1 MRFFTWFCVAGLSI
15 GCTSGSNKVPAD
27 TGLEVGDADADG
39 SSDADDTGTGP
50 VDADDDGFNVDE
62 DCDDSDGTVFPG
74 AEEVP
79 YDGIDQDCDEV
90 DLTDVDGDGQA
101 WVGVLDG
108 TDCDDGDI
116 SVYEGAEEVPYDGID
131 QDCDGADITDIDG
144 DGVDAIEA
152 GGLDCDDAD
161 PDIHPGVEDVPYDG
175 IDQDCSGTDLTDVDD
190 DGHDGTAMEGGD
202 DCDDLDPTIS
212 PSAEETPYD
221 GIDDDCDGSDLTDV
235 DGDGYDG
242 LAVDGTDCDD
252 DDASSYPGAVEVAYD
267 GIDQDCSGADLTDV
281 DGDGEDWDGITG
293 GTDCDDEDASIS
305 TTATETAYDGVDD
318 DCDGSDLTDFDG
330 DGHDSEV
337 VGGDDCDDYDDDIY
351 PEAPEF
357 DDGDDNDCDILV
369 DEDFIGSRDIL
380 INEVMANPLV
390 VGDSAGEWVELYND
404 SDRSIN
410 MVGWSLRRSGSDF
423 ADMTIDEDLS
433 VDSGEYVI
441 LGVNADE
448 DTNGGIAVD
457 YEYSW
462 GDFTL
467 VNDGFAFYLEMGE
480 TSIHS
485 IGAYTIGGITA
496 SAGIA
501 YGFEYRGSFGLFTS
515 DTYCNQQ
522 TELDSGE
529 LGTPGLLND
538 VCEDMS
544 CADGGRVMG
553 DFSDDTSDESDTN
566 PYSSCTPW
574 WATSSDLTF
583 AYTAEFTGCYQFSAG
598 DPSESWYPTIV
609 VGTSCDSF
617 GTSADNE
624 CDESWSFGIFT
635 SFYYYDAVVYQSLVA
650 GDTRFMLVQGR
661 YDDESPTLES
671 GEFDASIEQVDAS
684 FCDDEAPTIP
694 PMEF

>member
-1 MRFFTWFCVAGLSI
+1 VAGLSI
-15 GCTSGSNKVPAD
+15 GCTSGSDKVPAD
-27 TGLEVGDADADG
+27 TGLEVADADADG

-62 DCDDSDGTVFPG
+62 DCDDTDGTVFPG
-74 AEEVP
+74 AEEVA

-90 DLTDVDGDGQA
+90 DLIDVDGDGQA

-108 TDCDDGDI
+108 TDCDDGDL

-144 DGVDAIEA
+144 DGVDAVEA

-175 IDQDCSGTDLTDVDD
+175 IDQDCSGSDLTDVDD
-190 DGHDGTAMEGGD
+190 DGHDGIAIEGGD
-202 DCDDLDPTIS
+202 DCDDLDPTVS

-252 DDASSYPGAVEVAYD
+252 DDASSYPGAIEVAYD

-281 DGDGEDWDGITG
+281 DGDGEDWDGVTG
-293 GTDCDDEDASIS
+293 GTDCDDEDSSIS
-305 TTATETAYDGVDD
+305 TAATETAYDGVDD
-318 DCDGSDLTDFDG
+318 DCDGWDLTDVDG
-330 DGHDSEV
+330 DGYDSEV
-337 VGGDDCDDYDDDIY
+337 VDGDDCDDYDDDVY
-351 PEAPEF
+351 PEAPEL
-357 DDGDDNDCDILV
+357 DDGSDNDCDVLI
-369 DEDFIGSRDIL
+369 DEDFIGIRDIL
-380 INEVMANPLV
+380 INEVMANPSVDTTVL
-390 VGDSAGEWVELYND
+390 DSAGEWIELYND

-410 MVGWSLRRSGSDF
+410 LKGWTLRRSGSDF
-423 ADMTIDEDLS
+423 ADVIIDEDLS

-448 DTNGGIAVD
+448 ATNGGIAVD

-467 VNDGFAFYLEMGE
+467 VNTGFAFYLGMGDS
-480 TSIHS
+480 SIHS
-485 IGAYTIGGITA
+485 IGTYTIGGITA
-496 SAGIA
+496 SAGVA
-501 YGFEYRGSFGLFTS
+501 YGFEYRGSFGLVAS
-515 DTYCNQQ
+515 DTYCGQQ
-522 TELDSGE
+522 TELDSGD
-529 LGTPGLLND
+529 LGTPGGLND

-553 DFSDDTSDESDTN
+553 DFSDDTSGESDTD
-566 PYSSCTPW
+566 PYSSCTPYY
-574 WATSSDLTF
+574 AVSSDLTF
-583 AYTAEFTGCYQFSAG
+583 VYTPEETGCYKFSAG
-598 DPSESWYPTIV
+598 ATDGEWFSTII

-617 GTSADNE
+617 GPTGSDDE
-624 CDESWSFGIFT
+624 CDDAWEIPGIMGGRDI
-635 SFYYYDAVVYQSLVA
+635 YVDAVVYRSFTA
-650 GDTRFMLVQGR
+650 GDTVYILVHGK
-661 YDDESPTLES
+661 DSGSPLYIGAS
-671 GEFDASIEQVDAS
+671 GEFDAGIEMVAAS
-684 FCDDEAPTIP
+684 YCSGSGPTIP
-694 PMEF
+694 PMGL

>member
-1 MRFFTWFCVAGLSI
+1 MRVFTWFCLVGLSI
-15 GCTSGSNKVPAD
+15 GCESGGNKVPTD
-27 TGLEVGDADADG
+27 TGLEVGDADG
-39 SSDADDTGTGP
+39 SSDVDDTGTGS
-50 VDADDDGFNVDE
+50 VDADDDGFNVGE
-62 DCDDSDGTVFPG
+62 DCDDTDGTVFPG

-79 YDGIDQDCDEV
+79 YDAIDQDCDGA

-108 TDCDDGDI
+108 TDCDDGDL

-190 DGHDGTAMEGGD
+190 DGHDGTAIEGGD

-252 DDASSYPGAVEVAYD
+252 DDALSYPGATEVAYD

-281 DGDGEDWDGITG
+281 DGDGEDWDGVTG
-293 GTDCDDEDASIS
+293 GTDCDDGDSSIS
-305 TTATETAYDGVDD
+305 TAGTEIPYDGVDD
-318 DCDGSDLTDFDG
+318 DCSGADLTDVDG
-330 DGHDSEV
+330 DGYDAEV
-337 VGGDDCDDYDDDIY
+337 VDGDDCDDYDDDVY
-351 PEAPEF
+351 PEAPEL
-357 DDGDDNDCDILV
+357 DDGDDNDCDVLI

-380 INEVMANPLV
+380 INEVMANPGS
-390 VGDSAGEWVELYND
+390 VGDSYGEWLELYND

-423 ADMTIDEDLS
+423 ADMTIDGDLS
-433 VDSGEYVI
+433 VDAGDYVV

-448 DTNGGIAVD
+448 DTNGGIQVD
-457 YEYSW
+457 YAYSW

-467 VNDGFAFYLEMGE
+467 VNDGYAFYLEMG
-480 TSIHS
+480 TASIHS
-485 IGAYTIGGITA
+485 VGAYSLSGGITA
-496 SAGIA
+496 TEGAA
-501 YGFEYRGSFGLFTS
+501 YGFEYRSSGWLGSI
-515 DTYCNQQ
+515 DNWCDQQ
-522 TELDSGE
+522 AELDSGD
-529 LGTPGLLND
+529 LGTPGAIND

-544 CADGGRVMG
+544 CVDGGRVMG
-553 DFSDDTSDESDTN
+553 DFSDDTTGASDTS
-566 PYSSCTPW
+566 PYSECTPW
-574 WATSSDLTF
+574 FATSPDLTF
-583 AYTAEFTGCYQFSAG
+583 AYTAESSGCYKFSAG
-598 DPSESWYPTIV
+598 DPDEDWHPTV
-609 VGTSCDSF
+609 VIGSSCDAFS
-617 GTSADNE
+617 SSEDNE
-624 CDESWSFGIFT
+624 CDDAWSSGGWGL
-635 SFYYYDAVVYQSLVA
+635 SYYYDATVYQTISS
-650 GDTRFMLVQGR
+650 GDTWYMLVQGT
-661 YDDESPTLES
+661 YEESLTLES
-671 GEFDASIEQVDAS
+671 GEFDASIEEVAAS
-684 FCDDEAPTIP
+684 YCDDEAPTIP